1 MSTCPG
7 MARNKGLEAVLDI
20 FYSAISHLVGTSL
33 FQTFQYIT
41 VNSSTGYDIWPGSS
55 RPLFLFVSVLSC
67 HSIMTNINSLQTR
80 SGQRRVTQMLV
91 GQERRAWPWAGLIRP
106 PTLGPGASSSLCPP
120 DSSSTGPGQAQAHQS
135 KLRRDDLG
143 PRMKGQ

>member
-7 MARNKGLEAVLDI
+7 LARNKGLEAVLDI

-80 SGQRRVTQMLV
+80 SGQRQVTRMLA
-91 GQERRAWPWAGLIRP
+91 GLERRPWSSAGHTRAL
-106 PTLGPGASSSLCPP
+106 TTETGSSLCPQ
-120 DSSSTGPGQAQAHQS
+120 DSSSRGRDQAPVLQS
-135 KLRRDDLG
+135 KLRSGDSG
-143 PRMKGQ
+143 PRMRGQ